1 MLANSLFIKK
11 AQEQLYDLKSR
22 PNHAFREYVQQG
34 LIPDGFKTKEAFF
47 EAVKA
52 EMNTKKISVTKALN
66 NLSGG
71 KYEGIPLA
79 YTKSGSS
86 RLGNREVKDVFFDQR
101 AFSEKIPP
109 QVKTWFQQLEADGK
123 VPAGTLDK
131 YQKYITKG
139 NKRNQDV
146 AKRLSELTGTKFDKG
161 HVISLFNGGSN
172 DPAAQIAELMKENR
186 SKGSVDN
193 MLNHAADEL
202 DIPKHWWDSA
212 TEFALKET
220 GAPTKSGLP
229 RNQFGK
235 TLSDSEISNVSRH
248 GANPDQVIHSK
259 WKKVYDAIDEA
270 SIAKANNK
278 TPEFV
283 LKYQDK
289 FRGNKGQYLQSF
301 GTGKPNV
308 NQQILGIKKGLPS
321 KALKVTGR
329 ALNNPVVKGAIGLV
343 PIAGFGIDASAATLD
358 WNNAVNNP
366 SVENFGKAIGST
378 AVAADQF
385 TPGGFV
391 GNSINAVVRDQTQ
404 EGGSSHKNSTWN
416 EGQLGIGTMLKDQQ
430 RLRDNAVLAT
440 L

>member
-1 MLANSLFIKK
+1 MLGNSLFIKK

-86 RLGNREVKDVFFDQR
+86 KLGNREVKDVFFDQR

-123 VPAGTLDK
+123 VPAGTLDR

-193 MLNHAADEL
+193 MLNAYADEL

-235 TLSDSEISNVSRH
+235 TLSDSEISNVSRL
-248 GANPDQVIHSK
+248 GANPHQVIHSK
-259 WKKVYDAIDEA
+259 WKKVYDALDEA

-321 KALKVTGR
+321 KALNRTGR
-329 ALNNPVVKGAIGLV
+329 WLAPAVLGGGVSILSGMDVKAREQKANETGNWIDKLQHRLSQAEFATDVAGAVPGPQSVVTEPINFAAGGTNLAIDGIRHLNNMPEL
-343 PIAGFGIDASAATLD
+343 
-358 WNNAVNNP
+358 
-366 SVENFGKAIGST
+366 
-378 AVAADQF
+378 
-385 TPGGFV
+385 TP
-391 GNSINAVVRDQTQ
+391 
-404 EGGSSHKNSTWN
+404 E
-416 EGQLGIGTMLKDQQ
+416 Q
-430 RLRDNAVLAT
+430 RQRNNAVLAT